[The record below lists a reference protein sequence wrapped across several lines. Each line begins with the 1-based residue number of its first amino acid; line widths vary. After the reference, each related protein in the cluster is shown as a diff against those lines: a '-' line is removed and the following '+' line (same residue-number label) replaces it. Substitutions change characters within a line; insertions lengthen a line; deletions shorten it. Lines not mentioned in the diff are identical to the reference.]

1 MKKILDTL
9 KKVYV
14 VVREALSKFRKF
26 LTNNKVVRIKESHLI
41 LFSKFRI
48 KITRKRRAAFYGLL
62 FISPWIVGYLIFSL
76 YPVINS
82 FYLSLTRSF
91 YNLNDGMQSDYVG
104 FINYI
109 NIIRNQ
115 EIFPLLIAYV
125 GRMLLSVP
133 LIIVFSLIIALLINQ
148 PIKGKGIFR
157 TIFFLPVIISSG
169 PLLNELINQGATTL
183 PSFENSAALSLIADN
198 VGEWLAN
205 PIEWILNQLLFILW
219 YAGVPILVFLTS
231 LQKIDPSIYEASQ
244 IDGAS
249 PWDNFWKITLP
260 SIKPFISVN
269 IIYIVVS
276 MSMFVE
282 QGGILE
288 IARTHMLSGSR
299 DSTRWFGYGYSAA
312 ISWIYFILMVLIIL
326 LFVGLVSIRRRE
338 KEWNPVN

>member
-9 KKVYV
+9 KKAYV

-48 KITRKRRAAFYGLL
+48 KITRKRSAAFYGLL

-169 PLLNELINQGATTL
+169 
-183 PSFENSAALSLIADN
+183 DR
-198 VGEWLAN
+198 
-205 PIEWILNQLLFILW
+205 
-219 YAGVPILVFLTS
+219 
-231 LQKIDPSIYEASQ
+231 K
-244 IDGAS
+244 
-249 PWDNFWKITLP
+249 
-260 SIKPFISVN
+260 
-269 IIYIVVS
+269 
-276 MSMFVE
+276 
-282 QGGILE
+282 
-288 IARTHMLSGSR
+288 
-299 DSTRWFGYGYSAA
+299 
-312 ISWIYFILMVLIIL
+312 
-326 LFVGLVSIRRRE
+326 
-338 KEWNPVN
+338 

>member
-183 PSFENSAALSLIADN
+183 PSFENSAALSDR
-198 VGEWLAN
+198 
-205 PIEWILNQLLFILW
+205 
-219 YAGVPILVFLTS
+219 
-231 LQKIDPSIYEASQ
+231 K
-244 IDGAS
+244 
-249 PWDNFWKITLP
+249 
-260 SIKPFISVN
+260 SV
-269 IIYIVVS
+269 V
-276 MSMFVE
+276 
-282 QGGILE
+282 
-288 IARTHMLSGSR
+288 
-299 DSTRWFGYGYSAA
+299 
-312 ISWIYFILMVLIIL
+312 
-326 LFVGLVSIRRRE
+326 
-338 KEWNPVN
+338 